1 VILFVSFL
9 EVLARDCHLMVLE
22 AHPPKLLLKA
32 SASRQAPYS
41 GECVT
46 GSIRDRT
53 TSVVAGS
60 RTGTNVMV
68 GQAWQASQSPREL
81 SLKRAGLRNRGG
93 AIPPRSLEPRPAC
106 GICLSPTVN
115 SNRIARRPLRLPDN
129 CGTVAIRWF
138 AKTAPRIG
146 QSARSWIAALFRY
159 VPHPAEPLARQRRV

>member
-1 VILFVSFL
+1 VSNFSL
-9 EVLARDCHLMVLE
+9 DTADDFIDGLE

-68 GQAWQASQSPREL
+68 GQAWQAS
-81 SLKRAGLRNRGG
+81 K
-93 AIPPRSLEPRPAC
+93 
-106 GICLSPTVN
+106 
-115 SNRIARRPLRLPDN
+115 
-129 CGTVAIRWF
+129 
-138 AKTAPRIG
+138 
-146 QSARSWIAALFRY
+146 ALANF
-159 VPHPAEPLARQRRV
+159 L